1 MVIGVVAGEQLY
13 EQIKKLNFRGE
24 YDIRWIKPQEPAVI
38 CRTLESDQEYTDV
51 LIDAG
56 SLKTANADEAVS
68 LVDRLLRTTQLHI
81 MVLADGYLPESRL
94 IRDLV
99 SVGVTQ
105 KDIFLQTGVKLQM
118 RISNLLHTVPPVE
131 KAAQV
136 PTETPEQKEEAQ
148 AVEQPV
154 PAAVVP
160 PSQVDAA
167 TGKSMQIRKPARPT
181 TRAVTIAVAGGGPR
195 IGATTQAMQLLH
207 YLTAQNFRC
216 AYVDVQQADQMRQY
230 LTVYDK
236 CEQLGPHEYTIQGC
250 HFLDTGKQCPFGKK
264 TSRCW
269 WPASNRGRAT
279 SSAGCSM
286 TMMAACTIFFPLF
299 RERTRRMYATRWAT
313 AQPTRSLLPMRRI
326 FSPTVGM
333 MSSMHRSFPV
343 KRPSLN
349 KRKKGLHFIC
359 SVGANDRR
367 YDRRSYLKKRMN
379 KPKTRYDRRSY
390 LVAFNKKKKER
401 IIS

>member
-250 HFLDTGKQCPFGKK
+250 HFLDTGKLLMQARMEYDYLICDYGNYAEIADTVSFWEKDIKVLVAGIKPWESDQLSRVFDDDDGSLHYIFSFVARADETDVRNQMGDSAANTQFAPYAPDFFSYCGDDEFYAQIVSCQKTEPQQKK
-264 TSRCW
+264 KGFT
-269 WPASNRGRAT
+269 
-279 SSAGCSM
+279 
-286 TMMAACTIFFPLF
+286 FHLF
-299 RERTRRMYATRWAT
+299 RRR
-313 AQPTRSLLPMRRI
+313 
-326 FSPTVGM
+326 
-333 MSSMHRSFPV
+333 
-343 KRPSLN
+343 K
-349 KRKKGLHFIC
+349 
-359 SVGANDRR
+359 
-367 YDRRSYLKKRMN
+367 
-379 KPKTRYDRRSY
+379 
-390 LVAFNKKKKER
+390 
-401 IIS
+401 

>member
-250 HFLDTGKQCPFGKK
+250 HFLDTGKLLMQARMEYDYLICDYGDYAEIADTVSFWEKDIKVLVAGIKPWESDLLSRVFDDDDGSLHYIFSFVARADETDVRNQMGDSAANTQFAPYAPDFFSYCGDDEFYAQIVSCQKTEPQQKK
-264 TSRCW
+264 KRFT
-269 WPASNRGRAT
+269 
-279 SSAGCSM
+279 
-286 TMMAACTIFFPLF
+286 FHLF
-299 RERTRRMYATRWAT
+299 RRR
-313 AQPTRSLLPMRRI
+313 
-326 FSPTVGM
+326 
-333 MSSMHRSFPV
+333 
-343 KRPSLN
+343 K
-349 KRKKGLHFIC
+349 
-359 SVGANDRR
+359 
-367 YDRRSYLKKRMN
+367 
-379 KPKTRYDRRSY
+379 
-390 LVAFNKKKKER
+390 
-401 IIS
+401 

>member
-24 YDIRWIKPQEPAVI
+24 YDIRQLEPKGTTAI
-38 CRTLESDQEYTDV
+38 CRALEADQEFTDV
-51 LIDAG
+51 LIDVAAI
-56 SLKTANADEAVS
+56 KAANADEAVS

-250 HFLDTGKQCPFGKK
+250 HFLDTGKLLMQARMEYDYLICDYGDYAEIADTVSFWEKDIKVLVAGIKPWESDLLSRVFDDDDGSLHYIFSFVARADETDVRNQMGDSAANTQFAPYAPDFFSYCGDDEFYAQIVSCQKTEPQQKK
-264 TSRCW
+264 KRFT
-269 WPASNRGRAT
+269 
-279 SSAGCSM
+279 
-286 TMMAACTIFFPLF
+286 FHLF
-299 RERTRRMYATRWAT
+299 RRR
-313 AQPTRSLLPMRRI
+313 
-326 FSPTVGM
+326 
-333 MSSMHRSFPV
+333 
-343 KRPSLN
+343 K
-349 KRKKGLHFIC
+349 
-359 SVGANDRR
+359 
-367 YDRRSYLKKRMN
+367 
-379 KPKTRYDRRSY
+379 
-390 LVAFNKKKKER
+390 
-401 IIS
+401 

>member
-68 LVDRLLRTTQLHI
+68 LVDRLLHTTQLHI

-250 HFLDTGKQCPFGKK
+250 HFLDTGKLLMQARMEYDYLICDYGDYAEIADTVSFWEKDIKVLVAGIKPWESNLLSRVFDDDDGSLHYIFSFVARADETDVRNQMGDSAANTQFAPYAPDFFSYCGDDEFYAQIVSCQKTEPQQKK
-264 TSRCW
+264 KRFT
-269 WPASNRGRAT
+269 
-279 SSAGCSM
+279 
-286 TMMAACTIFFPLF
+286 FHLF
-299 RERTRRMYATRWAT
+299 RRR
-313 AQPTRSLLPMRRI
+313 
-326 FSPTVGM
+326 
-333 MSSMHRSFPV
+333 
-343 KRPSLN
+343 K
-349 KRKKGLHFIC
+349 
-359 SVGANDRR
+359 
-367 YDRRSYLKKRMN
+367 
-379 KPKTRYDRRSY
+379 
-390 LVAFNKKKKER
+390 
-401 IIS
+401 

>member
-24 YDIRWIKPQEPAVI
+24 YDIRQLEPKGTTAI
-38 CRTLESDQEYTDV
+38 CRALEADQEFTDV
-51 LIDAG
+51 LIDVAAI
-56 SLKTANADEAVS
+56 KAANADEAVS

-250 HFLDTGKQCPFGKK
+250 HFLDTGKLLMQARMEYDYLICDYGDYAEIADTVSFWEKDIKVLVAGIKPWESDLLSRVFDDGDGSLHYIFSFVARADETDVRNQMGDSAANTQFAPYAPDFFSYCGDDEFYAQIVSCQKTEPQQKK
-264 TSRCW
+264 KRFT
-269 WPASNRGRAT
+269 
-279 SSAGCSM
+279 
-286 TMMAACTIFFPLF
+286 FHLF
-299 RERTRRMYATRWAT
+299 RRR
-313 AQPTRSLLPMRRI
+313 
-326 FSPTVGM
+326 
-333 MSSMHRSFPV
+333 
-343 KRPSLN
+343 K
-349 KRKKGLHFIC
+349 
-359 SVGANDRR
+359 
-367 YDRRSYLKKRMN
+367 
-379 KPKTRYDRRSY
+379 
-390 LVAFNKKKKER
+390 
-401 IIS
+401 